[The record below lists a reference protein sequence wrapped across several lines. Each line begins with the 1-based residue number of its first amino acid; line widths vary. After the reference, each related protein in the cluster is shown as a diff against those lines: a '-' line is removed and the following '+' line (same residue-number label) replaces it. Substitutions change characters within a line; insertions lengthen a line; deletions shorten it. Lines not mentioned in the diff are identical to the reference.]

1 MPARSP
7 AAWQRIACAFAS
19 LLLVL
24 GCAQSG
30 APAKTMPAALTQDA
44 GMNHYKNSEWA
55 FELDIPKSWNRFPP
69 VSSNSP
75 FEIMRFA
82 SHENGTHLLIVFRN
96 PNNPNAPLKASVDGT
111 QKVLTKGG
119 FSNFVQ
125 SETKIGSK
133 VVMTLDFD
141 KDMDGHPWHCR
152 HYFIADGTLLYVLG
166 FGTTDR
172 EAMFPVYDRM
182 AQTFIANN

>member
-1 MPARSP
+1 MIASV
-7 AAWQRIACAFAS
+7 RIRALMTCAIAP

-24 GCAQSG
+24 GCTHVV
-30 APAKTMPAALTQDA
+30 APANTARVAQAKDGAMD
-44 GMNHYKNSEWA
+44 HYKSVEWN

-75 FEIMRFA
+75 FEVTRFL
-82 SHENGTHLLIVFRN
+82 SNENGHHDLIVFRN
-96 PNNPNAPLKASVDGT
+96 PHDPKKDLKTRVDQT
-111 QKVLTKGG
+111 QQVLAKGG

-125 SETKIGSK
+125 AETKIGSK

-141 KDMDGHPWHCR
+141 KALNGQPWYCR
-152 HYFIADGTLLYVLG
+152 HYFIVDGTLMYVLF

-172 EAMFPVYDRM
+172 EAMFPLYDRM
-182 AQTFIANN
+182 AKTFVAND